1 MSNLENIEKII
12 SGAMKFLS
20 YRTQCLDSQ
29 GVGIGSSFIYD
40 WATPEGIKEMSLA
53 VINDAK
59 KLKKENRIKL
69 KDPNAPKKP
78 LTSYMFFC
86 KEKRLEFKATN
97 PEMKLPEL
105 SKVMGAE
112 WRLLSDKKKSK
123 YISKAEED
131 KKRYSNEMKDY
142 EKPSDDELVKE
153 NEVRRNSGA
162 KKALSSYMFFC
173 KDFRPK
179 IKESNPEMTM
189 SEINKELG
197 RKWREEYFSVEDR
210 QRWERLAEEDKERF
224 QIKKSQEQSD
234 DLVIDEDLI
243 VESDREKIPV
253 MLSE

>member
-20 YRTQCLDSQ
+20 YRAMCLDSQ
-29 GVGIGSSFIYD
+29 GLGISTSFIDD
-40 WATPEGIKEMSLA
+40 WTTPEGVREMSLA

-59 KLKKENRIKL
+59 KLKKENKIKV

-86 KEKRLEFKATN
+86 KEKRVEFKALN
-97 PEMKLPEL
+97 PDMKLPEL

-112 WRLLSDKKKSK
+112 WRHLSDKNKSK

-142 EKPSDDELVKE
+142 E
-153 NEVRRNSGA
+153 VRRISA
-162 KKALSSYMFFC
+162 SKRPLSSYMFFC
-173 KDFRPK
+173 KDYRPK
-179 IKESNPEMTM
+179 IKEWKPEMTM
-189 SEINKELG
+189 CEVNKELG
-197 RKWREEYFSVEDR
+197 RIWREESLDIEDR
-210 QRWERLAEEDKERF
+210 KRWKRLAEEDKERF
-224 QIKKSQEQSD
+224 QRQKGTEQSD

-243 VESDREKIPV
+243 VESDREKISA
-253 MLSE
+253 MLCK